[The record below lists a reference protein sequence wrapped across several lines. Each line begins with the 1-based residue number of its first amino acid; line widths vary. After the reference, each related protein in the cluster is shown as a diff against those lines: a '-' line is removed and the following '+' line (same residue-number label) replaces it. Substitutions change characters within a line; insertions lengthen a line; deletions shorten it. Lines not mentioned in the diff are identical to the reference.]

1 LIRMKH
7 FAAAGGIVTVLL
19 FTIAIFAVQFIST
32 AVAHAQGAG
41 PANAPVVSGVITPLL
56 LGSAASMPTG
66 YLVGFFKHAY
76 PQAGGRSLV
85 IVAILAGLVSS
96 LLMTMLAGGVQT
108 TQVGIAT
115 FIIQGIGAAAL
126 SAGVGA
132 TNSSGDAKRTEVA
145 TS

>member
-1 LIRMKH
+1 MKH
-7 FAAAGGIVTVLL
+7 LFAARGIVTVLL
-19 FTIAIFAVQFIST
+19 FAITVFAIQFIAT
-32 AVAHAQGAG
+32 AVAHAQGAS
-41 PANAPVVSGVITPLL
+41 PADAPVVSGVVTPLL

-85 IVAILAGLVSS
+85 LVAIVAGLISS
-96 LLMTMLAGGVQT
+96 LLMTMLAGGLQT

-115 FIIQGIGAAAL
+115 FIVQGLGAAAL

-132 TNSSGDAKRTEVA
+132 TNSSGDTKRTEA
-145 TS
+145 SG